1 MKKRPRE
8 NGRRQE
14 SRFKSLWLIC
24 GLALVLGALVL
35 LFYNESR
42 SVTRYHRLMEDGVD
56 ELVPLGGGSHDPE
69 NNGKLVHVQGL
80 AKPAA
85 SVSDPV
91 FGVSARVIKL
101 RRNVKMYQ
109 WEESPASDKGGLPET
124 ACSYTPVWSERRIP
138 SEGFS
143 NDGYRNPE
151 KMPWTEQTFVAP
163 RVKVGELDLSPKL
176 IGQINLFRP
185 LPVEGPPPPNLP
197 GLPKKPIQAVG
208 GEYYIGQTP
217 QIPAIG
223 DIRVGFEQ
231 VRPTNVSIV
240 ARQQGKT
247 LYPVVLPGK
256 RVDALKLGFHTADSM
271 LRFPHEQSAFAIWGL
286 RLLGFSLAF
295 LGLVML
301 FRGLAVLEQ
310 GLPLLGELAHRGDSV
325 VAFLIA
331 LALGFVAISLS
342 WMPARPVLSW
352 ALLLVAAAFFAGI
365 KILPSQQESQTASEK
380 ED

>member
-1 MKKRPRE
+1 MKETPRE
-8 NGRRQE
+8 NRRSKW
-14 SRFKSLWLIC
+14 SRFKGLWLLC

-35 LFYNESR
+35 LFYNENR
-42 SVTRYHRLMEDGVD
+42 SVSRYHRLMEDGVS

-85 SVSDPV
+85 PVSDPV
-91 FGVSARVIKL
+91 FGVSARAIKL

-109 WEESPASDKGGLPET
+109 WEESRASEESGLPKT

-138 SEGFS
+138 SEAFS
-143 NDGYRNPE
+143 NDRYRNPE

-176 IGQINLFRP
+176 IDQIHIFRP
-185 LPVEGPPPPNLP
+185 LPVDGTSLPDLP
-197 GLPKKPIQAVG
+197 GLPEKLIQVVG
-208 GEYYIGQTP
+208 GEYYIGQNP
-217 QIPAIG
+217 QSPAIG

-231 VRPTNVSIV
+231 VRPANVSIV

-247 LYPVVLPGK
+247 LEPVVLPGK
-256 RVDALKLGFHTADSM
+256 RVDTLKLGFHTADSM
-271 LRFPHEQSAFAIWGL
+271 LRFPHEQSAFEIWGL
-286 RLLGFSLAF
+286 RLLGFSLTF
-295 LGLVML
+295 LGLVTL
-301 FRGLAVLEQ
+301 FRGLAVQEQ
-310 GLPLLGELAHRGDSV
+310 GLPLLGELADRGDSV